1 MKRTIGI
8 SCIDYDPF
16 GARTL
21 YLSSESRESI
31 NQGGR
36 RVTRTKT
43 LDGAAVVY
51 DAGYAV
57 ADLTW
62 LLTVEAKSVTVGAYL
77 AMLVKTYN
85 EVRIC
90 TDDGVFLA
98 VPSRWRESQGKAT
111 LEALI
116 IEKET

>member
-1 MKRTIGI
+1 
-8 SCIDYDPF
+8 
-16 GARTL
+16 
-21 YLSSESRESI
+21 
-31 NQGGR
+31 
-36 RVTRTKT
+36 
-43 LDGAAVVY
+43 
-51 DAGYAV
+51 
-57 ADLTW
+57 
-62 LLTVEAKSVTVGAYL
+62 VTVGAYL